1 MRFDMP
7 VYTYIDACQNLDKLM
22 DEARQRSEVIIKT
35 RNGDLFTLRFVPKK
49 KLLSDLPDNDIALT
63 RDEIISYIREV
74 RER

>member
-1 MRFDMP
+1 MP

-49 KLLSDLPDNDIALT
+49 KMLSDLPDNDIALT

>member
-1 MRFDMP
+1 MP

-49 KLLSDLPDNDIALT
+49 KSLSDLPDNDIALT
-63 RDEIISYIREV
+63 RDEIMSYIREV

>member
-1 MRFDMP
+1 MP

>member
-1 MRFDMP
+1 MP
-7 VYTYIDACQNLDKLM
+7 VYTYIDACQNLDRLM